1 MITKLKYGNT
11 NNYHP
16 DHIGLI
22 SELMKQKIKLLLLD
36 TQVSYIH
43 FADDIFAR
51 DKRLNYK
58 PIEMNNSTIIRCDE
72 SRNFLLNIGINGEI
86 VVTPS
91 HSEDSVS
98 LIMDNGECFVG
109 DLEPIE
115 YIDGYEHNGNL
126 QNDWDL
132 IMSHFPKVIN
142 YAHATPEIYR
152 GDFNGF

>member
-1 MITKLKYGNT
+1 M
-11 NNYHP
+11 
-16 DHIGLI
+16 
-22 SELMKQKIKLLLLD
+22 
-36 TQVSYIH
+36 
-43 FADDIFAR
+43 
-51 DKRLNYK
+51 NYK
-58 PIEMNNSTIIRCDE
+58 PIEMNNSTIIRCEE

-98 LIMDNGECFVG
+98 LIMNNGECFVG

-132 IMSHFPKVIN
+132 IMSHFAKVIN
-142 YAHATPEIYR
+142 YAHATPKIYR